1 MFSVELKLFIILD
14 IVDALAKLLIKKK
27 NKNRKILII

>member
-14 IVDALAKLLIKKK
+14 IVDALAKLLNKKK
-27 NKNRKILII
+27 NRKRKILII

>member
-14 IVDALAKLLIKKK
+14 IVDALAKLLSKKK